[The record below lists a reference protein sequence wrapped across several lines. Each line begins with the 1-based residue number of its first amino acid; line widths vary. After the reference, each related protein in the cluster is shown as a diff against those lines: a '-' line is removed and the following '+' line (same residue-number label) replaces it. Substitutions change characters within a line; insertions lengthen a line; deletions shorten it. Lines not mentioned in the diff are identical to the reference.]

1 MPTGQLGSPSD
12 NLKFCWRLGTRA
24 GAKML
29 VLSIILAVA
38 VLLFITQW
46 LPLELTALLILP
58 ALYFTG
64 LLPIDLVFA
73 GLSNGATVTVGA
85 MFILSAGLSRT
96 GALDPLI
103 DFFKRFGKGS
113 PRRVLVL
120 LALTLPLISGFMNN
134 TPVVVMMVPV
144 LLSLAREIDV
154 APSKLM
160 IPLSYITILGGT
172 LTLIGTSTNIIVNEL
187 YIGAGGPG
195 FGLFDFTPMGLVY
208 SAGGIAFILLFGQ
221 KLLPDRA
228 PLSALVPRERSAEFV
243 TELVIDHS
251 SPLVGR
257 PAGEV
262 FRRGSNV
269 VLLQLV
275 RGEEVIFGFEAE
287 QMRLQGDD
295 LLIIKGT
302 SKRIAELLA
311 HWGTSFASVLEDD
324 HWVPVRSASLMLGE
338 AVVLPDSP
346 FVGRSVGELALN
358 RRFGARVLAVQ
369 RRGRHHRFQVSEL
382 QLRPGDV
389 MLLQG
394 DSQSFARLRES
405 EAVLLVEGLEQVVP
419 RRRRRRLS
427 IPIMLGVIGLASFSD
442 VPISVIAVTG
452 ALAMVLT
459 RCLRID
465 EAIRAI
471 DLSILFLLVGTIPL
485 GLAMQRTG
493 LAQRIVDG
501 TLALTGTSSPRL
513 IISAFYLLT
522 VVLTALLS
530 NSATAVLLTPIAL
543 SLSAGLGIDAKPLL
557 VAVAFGASADFATP
571 IGYQTNTIVF
581 GPGGYQFRDYLKIGL
596 PLEVIMWVLASILIP
611 VFWPMYP
618 S

>member
-1 MPTGQLGSPSD
+1 
-12 NLKFCWRLGTRA
+12 
-24 GAKML
+24 ML
-29 VLSIILAVA
+29 ALSLILAVA
-38 VLLFITQW
+38 VLLFVTGW
-46 LPLELTALLILP
+46 LPLELTSLLLLP

-64 LLPIDLVFA
+64 LLPIEALFA
-73 GLSNGATVTVGA
+73 GLSNGATVTIGA

-103 DFFKRFGKGS
+103 GLFRRFGKGS
-113 PRRVLVL
+113 VQRVLVL
-120 LALTLPLISGFMNN
+120 LALTMPLISGFMNN
-134 TPVVVMMVPV
+134 TPLVVMMVPV

-154 APSKLM
+154 APSRLM
-160 IPLSYITILGGT
+160 IPLSYFTILGGT

-187 YIGAGGPG
+187 YRDAGGPG
-195 FGLFDFTPMGLVY
+195 FGLFEFTPMGLVY
-208 SAGGIAFILLFGQ
+208 SAGGIAFILLVGQ
-221 KLLPDRA
+221 RLLPDRS
-228 PLSALVPRERSAEFV
+228 PLSAMVPRERSAEFV
-243 TELVIDHS
+243 TEIVIDQS

-262 FRRGSNV
+262 FRRGSHV
-269 VLLQLV
+269 TLLQLV
-275 RGEEVIFGFEAE
+275 RGEEVTFGGDAE
-287 QMRLQGDD
+287 GLALQGED

-311 HWGTSFASVLEDD
+311 RWGASFAAVLEDD
-324 HWVPVRSASLMLGE
+324 HYVPIRSTSLMLGE
-338 AVVLPDSP
+338 AVILPDSP
-346 FVGRSVGELALN
+346 FVGRGVGELALN

-369 RRGRHHRFQVSEL
+369 RRGRHHRFQVSRLE
-382 QLRPGDV
+382 LRPGDV
-389 MLLQG
+389 LLLQG
-394 DSQSFARLRES
+394 DNQSFARLRES

-419 RRRRRRLS
+419 RRTRRGLS
-427 IPIMLGVIGLASFSD
+427 IPIMLGVIVLAGLTE
-442 VPISVIAVTG
+442 VPISIVAVTG

-493 LAQRIVDG
+493 LAERIVDA
-501 TLALTGTSSPRL
+501 TLALTGTASPRL

-543 SLSAGLGIDAKPLL
+543 SLSAGLGIDPKPLL

-596 PLEVIMWVLASILIP
+596 PLEVIMWALASILIP
-611 VFWPMYP
+611 VFWPLRP
-618 S
+618 G